1 MKTISYVIDPDGDIE
16 IVHRE
21 PNSHQ
26 AIPKI
31 HSDDCSTHTD
41 LPDSDFDNPPA
52 TGRYTFFN
60 ELYTKSTTVTEVLRT
75 PFLDL
80 LLASSNKDASSPHC
94 SACSSPPS
102 PPSQPFTRIHTIGW
116 GAVALAIVLDAIHG
130 RHSEIPRVINL
141 GLLARIA
148 TVVDYYKCQEA
159 IHILFG
165 YWQRNIIR

>member
-1 MKTISYVIDPDGDIE
+1 MRISSKYLSFV
-16 IVHRE
+16 
-21 PNSHQ
+21 S
-26 AIPKI
+26 
-31 HSDDCSTHTD
+31 S
-41 LPDSDFDNPPA
+41 
-52 TGRYTFFN
+52 
-60 ELYTKSTTVTEVLRT
+60 

-102 PPSQPFTRIHTIGW
+102 QPFARIHTIGW
-116 GAVALAIVLDAIHG
+116 GAVALAVVLDAIHG
-130 RHSEIPRVINL
+130 RHAEIPRVINL